1 MSKLLPVNLKP
12 ILFTNLFIFICLPFF
27 IQAQIV
33 VSYSESPDVIAN
45 PERGFHKYS
54 ITDDNYNSSTSY
66 TNLDQNELKGWRN
79 DSDKITVIYR
89 VFLLKAFFNSAISAK
104 YLNNIQQD
112 FNVIRNSGLKC
123 IVRFDYS
130 ESESAQQQQPSKV
143 QILQHIQQL
152 GPVLSSNKDVI
163 LCYEAGFIGTWGE
176 WYYTNSTELGDQGSI
191 NATQLLNRKEI
202 VDSMLATT
210 PGDMYIM
217 LRTPLYK
224 QTMYGSVLLNDQ
236 TAYKN
241 TAKARIGFYDDAF
254 LNSWGDMGTFSVNS
268 EFQNPVGTADY
279 TYLSNE
285 TRFTPM
291 TGESNGINAPRTNGS
306 NALIELDLANWST
319 LNRDYYEPVF
329 NNWISSGYYSTII
342 KKMGYRISLI
352 NSSFLNS
359 GNNLSVNIRLKNTG
373 FAKAFNERNTYLL
386 LKNRSTNIY
395 YPFLMNTDFRTWAD
409 TVSLVQSIN
418 LAELP
423 SGDYSAYLKLP
434 DINTSLSDKPAYSVR
449 LANNN
454 VWIDSLGINDLGQS
468 FTFVGKTIYT
478 FIGSGDWTLYSNWLN
493 GQKPPAVLPSN
504 DEIIIDP
511 NWGADC
517 ILNSLQTISPG
528 ARITV
533 VAGKR
538 FLIQGNLIIR

>member
-1 MSKLLPVNLKP
+1 VKCKISLFVILFSITCLPVCIK
-12 ILFTNLFIFICLPFF
+12 
-27 IQAQIV
+27 AQSV
-33 VSYSESPDVIAN
+33 VTYSESSEVIAN

-54 ITDDNYNSSTSY
+54 ITDNNYYTSTGY
-66 TNLDQNELKGWRN
+66 TNLDKNELTGWRN

-89 VFLLKAFFNSAISAK
+89 VFQLTSFFNAAISSK
-104 YLNNIQQD
+104 YLNNLQQD

-130 ESESAQQQQPSKV
+130 ESESAQPQQPTKA
-143 QILQHIQQL
+143 QILQHIHQL
-152 GPVLSSNKDVI
+152 GPVLSANKDVI
-163 LCYEAGFIGTWGE
+163 LCYEAGYIGTWGE

-191 NATQLLNRKEI
+191 NTTQLQNRKEI

-224 QTMYGSVLLNDQ
+224 QTMYGSVQLNDQ
-236 TAYKN
+236 TAYQH
-241 TAKARIGFYDDAF
+241 TAKARIGFYDDSF

-285 TRFTPM
+285 TRYTPM
-291 TGESNGINAPRTNGS
+291 SGESNGQNAPRTNGS

-329 NNWISSGYYSTII
+329 NGWISSGHYSTII

-352 NSSFLNS
+352 NSSFLCS
-359 GNNLSVNIRLKNTG
+359 GNNLSVNIKLKNTG
-373 FAKAFNERNTYLL
+373 FAKAFNERKTYLL
-386 LKNRSTNIY
+386 LKNTSTNIY
-395 YPFLMNTDFRTWAD
+395 YPFLMNTDFRTWVD
-409 TVSLVQSIN
+409 TVSLVQNIN
-418 LAELP
+418 LTGLP
-423 SGDYSAYLKLP
+423 NGNYSAYLKLP

-454 VWIDSLGINDLGQS
+454 VWIDSLGMNDLGQS
-468 FTFVGKTIYT
+468 FTLASKTIYT
-478 FIGSGDWTLYSNWLN
+478 FVGSGDWNLDTNWVN
-493 GQKPPAVLPSN
+493 NQKPPAVLPSN
-504 DEIIIDP
+504 EEIIINP
-511 NWGADC
+511 VSGTDC
-517 ILNSLQTISPG
+517 ILGTAQTISPG
-528 ARITV
+528 AKITV
-533 VAGKR
+533 VAGKH
-538 FLIQGNLIIR
+538 FLIQGNLIIQ